1 MSSNKET
8 MSLRLPAELKNK
20 LELLAEA
27 TGRNKSVLA
36 IEALDKYLEAES
48 WQIKEIQE
56 GLKQAN
62 EGMFISHEDVKAK
75 WQKKAQKNAQN

>member
-8 MSLRLPAELKNK
+8 MSLRLSAELKNK

-36 IEALDKYLEAES
+36 IEALDKYLETES
-48 WQIKEIQE
+48 WQIKAIQD

-62 EGMFISHEDVKAK
+62 EGKFVSHSEVKTK
-75 WQKKAQKNAQN
+75 WLKKAQGNA